1 MGRRQF
7 DMENA
12 NDHAAAGI
20 RFTPEERIGT
30 HGIAWHI
37 NDSRDVVGLAS
48 PTTPGCMRSWG
59 SAAR

>member
-20 RFTPEERIGT
+20 RFTPEKRIGT
-30 HGIAWHI
+30 
-37 NDSRDVVGLAS
+37 
-48 PTTPGCMRSWG
+48 
-59 SAAR
+59 